1 MAKSIMIQGTGSYV
15 GKSVIV
21 AGLCRIL
28 KQDGF
33 FVAPFKAQN
42 MALNSYITA
51 EGDEIGRAQAM
62 QAEAS
67 GIIPTVDINPVLL
80 KSNSDNSVQVII
92 KGKVHAANISG
103 SDYYR
108 MKDLAW
114 EAVRECYSRL
124 SSQYEVIVIEGAGS
138 PAEVNLKEHDIVNM
152 RVAEMS
158 DAPVILV
165 ADIDRGG
172 VFASIIGTLE
182 LLEEDERQRIAGFII
197 NKFRGNLSLLRPGL
211 DFLEKKTGRPV
222 LGVVPFFKDIYIQE
236 EDGVVFDRAQSTEY
250 RVQSTEH
257 RTKLNIAVVRL
268 PHISNFTDFDP
279 FRFESDAKIN
289 YVNRP
294 ENLRNADAIMLPGTK
309 NTIEDL
315 IAIKNSGIADVIV
328 NMASKGIPVIGIC
341 GGYQMLG
348 KVIKD
353 PYHVETHTT
362 EIEGLGLL
370 DIETTLEKEKITS
383 QVEAELV
390 QSSELG
396 VLKGY
401 EIHMGK
407 TLLGNGVRPLFSIRR
422 LTNNKSSETSNHQQ
436 TDGAINPDGRIW
448 GCYIHGLFDNDW
460 FRRKLINLWRNDC
473 LQKTSIYQMERE
485 KGFNKLASLLRKHI
499 DMSTIYRIMDN
510 LMYL

>member
-1 MAKSIMIQGTGSYV
+1 MAKAIMIQGTGSYV

-33 FVAPFKAQN
+33 SVAPFKAQN
-42 MALNSYITA
+42 MALNSYITID
-51 EGDEIGRAQAM
+51 GCEIGRAQAM

-67 GIIPTVDINPVLL
+67 GITPTVDINPVLL

-108 MKDLAW
+108 MKDYAW
-114 EAVRECYSRL
+114 EAVRGCYSRL
-124 SSQYEVIVIEGAGS
+124 SSQYEIIVIEGAGS
-138 PAEVNLKEHDIVNM
+138 PAEINLKEHDIVNM

-158 DAPVILV
+158 NAPVILV

-172 VFASIIGTLE
+172 VFASIIGTIE
-182 LLEEDERQRIAGFII
+182 LLEEDERRRIAGFII

-236 EDGVVFDRAQSTEY
+236 EDGVVFDRTQNTE
-250 RVQSTEH
+250 RRTQNAK
-257 RTKLNIAVVRL
+257 RKTKLNIAVVRL

-279 FRFESDAKIN
+279 FRFEPDVKIS

-294 ENLRNADAIMLPGTK
+294 EDLRDADAIILPGTK

-315 IAIKNSGIADVIV
+315 IAIKNVGVADVIV
-328 NMASKGIPVIGIC
+328 DMAYKGTPVIGIC
-341 GGYQMLG
+341 GGYQILG
-348 KVIKD
+348 KIIKD
-353 PYHVETHTT
+353 PYHVETQTT
-362 EIEGLGLL
+362 WIEGLGLL
-370 DIETTLEKEKITS
+370 DIETTLEKEKVTS

-390 QSSELG
+390 QSADRTPSS
-396 VLKGY
+396 LKGY

-407 TLLGNGVRPLFSIRR
+407 TLLGNGVGPLFSIRR
-422 LTNNKSSETSNHQQ
+422 LTNNKSSESSNHQQ
-436 TDGAINPDGRIW
+436 TDGAISHDGKIW

-473 LQKTSIYQMERE
+473 LQKTSDYQRERE
-485 KGFNKLASLLRKHI
+485 KGFNKLASLLREHLDI
-499 DMSTIYRIMDN
+499 NAIYRI
-510 LMYL
+510 LA